1 MFDLWWPELLDAIR
15 DTLSMVAAS
24 AVIAALSASRSR

>member
-15 DTLSMVAAS
+15 DTLSMVAA
-24 AVIAALSASRSR
+24 